1 MVFHLYHDSMFATSI
16 MLWIPATPAAT
27 KMDTVVEKENTSK
40 KMRKIDLKAAETL
53 IATTGNDK
61 KKKQKTE
68 ALIRERDKRVRCRW
82 RKAKL

>member
-40 KMRKIDLKAAETL
+40 KMRKIDLKAAKTL

-61 KKKQKTE
+61 KKNKKQRHYSGRE
-68 ALIRERDKRVRCRW
+68 IRE
-82 RKAKL
+82 

>member
-1 MVFHLYHDSMFATSI
+1 
-16 MLWIPATPAAT
+16 
-27 KMDTVVEKENTSK
+27 MDTVVEKENTSK

-68 ALIRERDKRVRCRW
+68 ALIRERDKRVRC
-82 RKAKL
+82 K

>member
-16 MLWIPATPAAT
+16 RLWIPATPAAT

-61 KKKQKTE
+61 KKPE
-68 ALIRERDKRVRCRW
+68 ALIRERDERVRWRW
-82 RKAKL
+82 RKANNK

>member
-61 KKKQKTE
+61 KKKTKNRGTNQG
-68 ALIRERDKRVRCRW
+68 ER
-82 RKAKL
+82 

>member
-61 KKKQKTE
+61 KKKQKKE

>member
-61 KKKQKTE
+61 KKQKTE